1 MTSSG
6 PPRII
11 SSMSPTIL
19 PPPAAVERL
28 LIWHQGALGDL
39 LLAGPALAALSRH
52 YAGAR
57 ITALGHPERWG
68 LYSRSL
74 PLDEVWDSG
83 EARWVH
89 LFSDGDVPPPIRE
102 RLARFQLALVFS
114 PHPQTI
120 LQARLH
126 QAGIP
131 AVHWL
136 PSFPETGAEAVAA
149 LQARHLAGLG
159 LDYVPGPFKLEVGL
173 APDEELPELP
183 GPGPWLAVAPGS
195 GQPRKNWPLAHYYEV
210 SRALGWEYGLQVVW
224 LAGPA
229 EGEMLPYLEAL
240 AKAQGQILL
249 ANRPLARVA
258 RVLSRC
264 RLYMGNDSGLTHLAA
279 AVGEPDVLALFGPT
293 DPRVWAPLGPRVR
306 TLTAPCPQAP
316 CAVGRTITCPE
327 TRCLEALSPETV
339 LAAAAQV
346 LSAPG
351 ENWGRRGLRLL
362 PLPPVLLSRRP
373 VG

>member
-1 MTSSG
+1 MPATV
-6 PPRII
+6 
-11 SSMSPTIL
+11 L
-19 PPPAAVERL
+19 PPPVSVERL

-68 LYSRSL
+68 LYARSL
-74 PLDEVWDSG
+74 PLDKVWDSG
-83 EARWVH
+83 EARWGH
-89 LFSDGDVPPPIRE
+89 LFSDGDVPPPIME

-114 PHPQTI
+114 PHSQTI

-136 PSFPETGAEAVAA
+136 PSFPETGVEAVAT
-149 LQARHLAGLG
+149 LQARQLAGLG
-159 LDYVPGPFKLEVGL
+159 LHYAPSPFKLEVEQY
-173 APDEELPELP
+173 PEEEPPELT
-183 GPGPWLAVAPGS
+183 GRGPWLAVAPGS
-195 GQPRKNWPLAHYYEV
+195 GQPRKNWPIAHYYEV
-210 SRALGWEYGLQVVW
+210 SRALGWEYGLKVVW
-224 LAGPA
+224 LAGPG
-229 EGEMLPYLEAL
+229 EGEMLPYLGAL
-240 AKAQGQILL
+240 AKAQGQLLL
-249 ANRPLARVA
+249 AHRPLARVA

-264 RLYMGNDSGLTHLAA
+264 RLYIGNDSGLTHLAA
-279 AVGEPDVLALFGPT
+279 AVEEPDVLALFGPT

-306 TLTAPCPQAP
+306 TLTGPCPQAP

-327 TRCLEALSPETV
+327 TRCLNALSPETV

-346 LSAPG
+346 LSAHGNMG
-351 ENWGRRGLRLL
+351 E
-362 PLPPVLLSRRP
+362 
-373 VG
+373 VGA

>member
-1 MTSSG
+1 MITLHEPGKVNSQF
-6 PPRII
+6 P
-11 SSMSPTIL
+11 SPAVAKSIL
-19 PPPAAVERL
+19 V
-28 LIWHQGALGDL
+28 WHQGALGDL
-39 LLAGPALAALSRH
+39 LLAGPALAALTRH

-57 ITALGHPERWG
+57 ITALGRPEPWG

-74 PLDEVWDSG
+74 PLDGVWDSG

-89 LFSDGDVPPPIRE
+89 LFTDGEVPPPIKA

-120 LQARLH
+120 LLTRLH
-126 QAGIP
+126 QAGLP
-131 AVHWL
+131 AVCWL
-136 PSFPETGAEAVAA
+136 PSFPDFPEMGAEAVAA

-173 APDEELPELP
+173 SPDEKLPELP

-195 GQPRKNWPLAHYYEV
+195 GQLRKNWPLAHYYEV
-210 SRALGWEYGLQVVW
+210 SRALGWEYGLHVVW

-229 EGEMLPYLEAL
+229 EAEMLPYLGAL
-240 AKAQGQILL
+240 AKAQGQTLL

-264 RLYMGNDSGLTHLAA
+264 RLYLGNDSGLTHLAA
-279 AVGEPDVLALFGPT
+279 AVEAPDVLALFGPT

-306 TLTAPCPQAP
+306 TLSAPCPQAP
-316 CAVGRTITCPE
+316 CAVGRAITCPE
-327 TRCLEALSPETV
+327 SHCLEALSPETV
-339 LAAAAQV
+339 LAAAAQM
-346 LSAPG
+346 LATPG
-351 ENWGRRGLRLL
+351 ENGGE
-362 PLPPVLLSRRP
+362 
-373 VG
+373 GA

>member
-1 MTSSG
+1 
-6 PPRII
+6 
-11 SSMSPTIL
+11 MSQRELRNPKFL
-19 PPPAAVERL
+19 PGIEAVQKI

-57 ITALGHPERWG
+57 LTALGHPERWG

-74 PLDEVWDSG
+74 PLDAVWDSG
-83 EARWVH
+83 EARWAC
-89 LFSDGDVPPPIRE
+89 LFSDGDVPPPLE
-102 RLARFQLALVFS
+102 ALLARFQLALVFS
-114 PHPQTI
+114 PRPQTG

-136 PSFPETGAEAVAA
+136 PSFPETGVEAVSA
-149 LQARHLAGLG
+149 LQARQLVGLG
-159 LDYVPGPFKLEVGL
+159 LNYAPGPFQLEVEL
-173 APDEELPELP
+173 SPDEELPELP

-210 SRALGWEYGLQVVW
+210 SRALGWEYGLKVVW
-224 LAGPA
+224 LAGP
-229 EGEMLPYLEAL
+229 GEEDMLPYLKAL
-240 AKAQGQILL
+240 AQAQGQLLL
-249 ANRPLARVA
+249 AHRPLARVA

-264 RLYMGNDSGLTHLAA
+264 RLYIGNDSGLTHLAA
-279 AVGEPDVLALFGPT
+279 AVGEPEVLALFGPT

-306 TLTAPCPQAP
+306 TLTGLCPQAP
-316 CAVGRTITCPE
+316 CAVGRTITCAEPG
-327 TRCLEALSPETV
+327 CLNDLSPETV

-346 LSAPG
+346 LAPG
-351 ENWGRRGLRLL
+351 DQGEGGA
-362 PLPPVLLSRRP
+362 
-373 VG
+373 